1 MDHITVPKVENVKL
15 LDRHVCKK
23 PANGILYLTA
33 THLTYV
39 EASGAA
45 QKETWIALLH
55 IANVEKLPITSLGCP
70 LILHCKNFQVAHF
83 VLNSDI
89 VCHEAYNFA
98 AQAFSAR

>member
-1 MDHITVPKVENVKL
+1 MKL

-45 QKETWIALLH
+45 QKETWVCLQEEISKGLKELCLH
-55 IANVEKLPITSLGCP
+55 ANMVVS
-70 LILHCKNFQVAHF
+70 
-83 VLNSDI
+83 
-89 VCHEAYNFA
+89 
-98 AQAFSAR
+98 